1 MENGKKGITIQPRNL
16 TNIPQP
22 GDAGGK
28 STAMSHVDSMGHQ
41 CDKTGMLMGSTVSS
55 LNLYTQVLT
64 PKPQNVFVDMTFE
77 EVIKLK
83 CVSRLDTNPK

>member
-41 CDKTGMLMGSTVSS
+41 CDKTGMLMGSTVSPKNS
-55 LNLYTQVLT
+55 YVEAIT
-64 PKPQNVFVDMTFE
+64 PILWNMTAFRNWIIT

-83 CVSRLDTNPK
+83 